1 MSWKLSFVKR
11 QPLWQT
17 SQLALLL
24 NSMKPRLAD
33 SEIAASSPAIQRSNG
48 AGPGS
53 MVRSYAAIAVAIKS
67 MLIGV
72 LGSAAL
78 NFSTYCG
85 ISRIRASITS
95 TFTGVSVLCIDIEP
109 VEIDDLT

>member
-1 MSWKLSFVKR
+1 MENSIHQARWLLMPVFTLSV
-11 QPLWQT
+11 L
-17 SQLALLL
+17 
-24 NSMKPRLAD
+24 M
-33 SEIAASSPAIQRSNG
+33 
-48 AGPGS
+48 
-53 MVRSYAAIAVAIKS
+53 
-67 MLIGV
+67 GV

-95 TFTGVSVLCIDIEP
+95 SFTGVSVLCIDIEP